1 MTSEATVFVVDDDAA
16 VRDALKDLLESDGLT
31 AEVYGAAQEFLDAH
45 DTDRGGCLLLDIQ
58 MPDMNGLELQQKL
71 ADKGSSLPVIIIT
84 GHGDV
89 PIAVKALKAGA
100 VDFIEKPFTDD
111 VILGSVRRALELG
124 ERNRREQA
132 SVDEAKAG
140 IARLTTREYEVFEHL
155 VIGRL
160 NKQIAFDLG
169 ISARTVEVHRA
180 RVLEKTGVR
189 NLAHLVRMAMAL
201 GIEPEL
207 S

>member
-16 VRDALKDLLESDGLT
+16 VRDSLKDLLESDGLT

-71 ADKGSSLPVIIIT
+71 ADKGSTLPVIIIT

-111 VILGSVRRALELG
+111 VILGGVRRALELG
-124 ERNRREQA
+124 EQNRREQA

-160 NKQIAFDLG
+160 NKQMAFDLG
-169 ISARTVEVHRA
+169 ISKRTVEVHRA
-180 RVLEKTGVR
+180 RVMEKMEAR

-201 GIEPEL
+201 GIESEL

>member
-1 MTSEATVFVVDDDAA
+1 MISEAIVFVVDDDAA
-16 VRDALKDLLESDGLT
+16 VRDSLKDLLESDGLT

-45 DTDRGGCLLLDIQ
+45 DTARGGCLLLDIQ

-71 ADKGSSLPVIIIT
+71 ADKGSTLPVIIIT

-111 VILGSVRRALELG
+111 VILGGVRRALELG
-124 ERNRREQA
+124 EQNRREQA

-160 NKQIAFDLG
+160 NKQMAFDLG
-169 ISARTVEVHRA
+169 ISKRTVEVHRA
-180 RVLEKTGVR
+180 RVMEKMEAR

-201 GIEPEL
+201 GIESEL

>member
-16 VRDALKDLLESDGLT
+16 VRDSLKDLLESDGLT

-45 DTDRGGCLLLDIQ
+45 DTARGGCLLLDIQ

-71 ADKGSSLPVIIIT
+71 ADKGSTLPVIIIT

-111 VILGSVRRALELG
+111 VILGGVRRALELG
-124 ERNRREQA
+124 EQNRREQA

-160 NKQIAFDLG
+160 NKQMAFDLG
-169 ISARTVEVHRA
+169 ISKRTVEVHRA
-180 RVLEKTGVR
+180 RVMEKMEAR

-201 GIEPEL
+201 GIESEL

>member
-16 VRDALKDLLESDGLT
+16 VRDSLKALLESDGLT
-31 AEVYGAAQEFLDAH
+31 VEVYGAGQKFLDAH
-45 DTDRGGCLLLDIQ
+45 GANRGGCLLLDVQ
-58 MPDMNGLELQQKL
+58 MPDMNGLELQRKL
-71 ADKGSSLPVIIIT
+71 ADNGSSLPVVIIT

-111 VILGSVRRALELG
+111 VILGSVRRALERG

-140 IARLTTREYEVFEHL
+140 IARLTTREYEVFENL

-160 NKQIAFDLG
+160 NKQIAFDFG
-169 ISARTVEVHRA
+169 ISVRTVEIHRA
-180 RVLEKTGVR
+180 RVMEKMAAR

-201 GIEPEL
+201 RIEPEL
-207 S
+207 P